1 MGGTQLAATSGS
13 HELDYPHGRRAS
25 PYSGYTADIET
36 LKINSNKTRHEQSSR
51 NVFIANCRKPP
62 EVFGWQFSKAR
73 DSQVL
78 EVALSSTCEL

>member
-1 MGGTQLAATSGS
+1 MGGRQLAVTSGW

-62 EVFGWQFSKAR
+62 EVFG
-73 DSQVL
+73 
-78 EVALSSTCEL
+78 